1 MKDQYDRTIDYLRIS
16 ITDACNLR
24 CRYCMPESAAGCA
37 LEQAE
42 QNPPL
47 TVEEMLKI
55 VHAAA
60 GLGITH
66 YRITGG
72 EPLVR
77 KECVELVQKI
87 KAVPGTASVG
97 ITTNGVRLASCA
109 RDLKAAGC
117 DSVNVSLDTVDAA
130 EFAALTG
137 RDALEQVKQGICAA
151 KEAGLLVKLNAVHRK
166 ELHAQELIE
175 FAEQEKVPV
184 RFIEVMPVGAGKS
197 YVGPSNEALKTELE
211 QWYGACTPDRENE
224 GNGPAAYVRYEKLS
238 MPVGF
243 ISAIHGKFCGSC
255 NRVRLTSRGFLKLCL
270 CYENGV
276 DLREVLQNGTAADL
290 RDVMGQENAR
300 RALEIAA
307 AGGHNLLLIGSPGA
321 GKSMLAKR
329 LPSILPDMSREEALE
344 VSGIWSVAG
353 LADPQHPLLTR
364 RPFRSPHHTASAAAL
379 TGGGPLLRPGE
390 ISLAHNGVLFL
401 DELPE
406 FHRDVLEAMRQPLE
420 DGTVTVARS
429 GGTLHLPA
437 RFQLVCAMNPCR
449 CGWRGHPSG
458 RCTCSDREVAKYVEK
473 ISGPL
478 LDRIDLHVSVPAVE
492 YASMRR
498 KETPESSA
506 DVKCRVDAARA
517 VQTARFAGT
526 GVTCNA
532 HMTAPMIGQFCC
544 LDHAGDALMKSAF
557 ERMGLTAR
565 SHDRILRVARTI
577 ADLDGAADIRPE
589 HLAEAI
595 QFRNTD
601 ILKG

>member
-1 MKDQYDRTIDYLRIS
+1 MYSVLRSYGLNGLTGFAVAVEADISGGLPAFSLVGLPDSAVRESGDRVRAAVKNLGFKWPDRHITVNLAPADVRKTGPVYDLPLLLAVLTASGQLETPPQDTAFLGELALDGALRPVS
-16 ITDACNLR
+16 GVLP
-24 CRYCMPESAAGCA
+24 MA
-37 LEQAE
+37 L
-42 QNPPL
+42 
-47 TVEEMLKI
+47 
-55 VHAAA
+55 AAA
-60 GLGITH
+60 
-66 YRITGG
+66 
-72 EPLVR
+72 
-77 KECVELVQKI
+77 
-87 KAVPGTASVG
+87 AD
-97 ITTNGVRLASCA
+97 GVRALYVPAENAAEAAEAGGDAMKVYPA
-109 RDLKAAGC
+109 RTARE
-117 DSVNVSLDTVDAA
+117 VVDALRGLSPIAPTVPIPFDPA
-130 EFAALTG
+130 ESWN
-137 RDALEQVKQGICAA
+137 
-151 KEAGLLVKLNAVHRK
+151 NA
-166 ELHAQELIE
+166 
-175 FAEQEKVPV
+175 
-184 RFIEVMPVGAGKS
+184 
-197 YVGPSNEALKTELE
+197 
-211 QWYGACTPDRENE
+211 PDL
-224 GNGPAAYVRYEKLS
+224 A
-238 MPVGF
+238 
-243 ISAIHGKFCGSC
+243 
-255 NRVRLTSRGFLKLCL
+255 
-270 CYENGV
+270 
-276 DLREVLQNGTAADL
+276 
-290 RDVMGQENAR
+290 DVMGQPLAR
-300 RALEIAA
+300 RAMVIAA
-307 AGGHNLLLIGSPGA
+307 AGGHNVLLIGAPGT
-321 GKSMLAKR
+321 GKSMLARR
-329 LPSILPDMSREEALE
+329 LPGILPPLSREEAVE
-344 VSGIWSVAG
+344 TTKIYSIAG
-353 LADPQHPLLTR
+353 QLPKGRGLITH
-364 RPFRSPHHTASAAAL
+364 RPFRSPHHSASAAAL
-379 TGGGPLLRPGE
+379 AGGGTTFRPGE
-390 ISLAHNGVLFL
+390 CSLADCGVLFL

>member
-1 MKDQYDRTIDYLRIS
+1 MLCKVRSLGLQGISGYEVTAECDLAGGLPNFDIVGLPDTAVKEARERVRAAIKNSGYAFPVGRITVNLAPANRRKSGTVYDLPILVGILT
-16 ITDACNLR
+16 
-24 CRYCMPESAAGCA
+24 AAGQLDWSDPHCA
-37 LEQAE
+37 FVGELSLSGTLRPVVGMLPMALAARAAGIRRLFVPADSAPEATLAQG
-42 QNPPL
+42 L
-47 TVEEMLKI
+47 TVYPVETVGQLAD
-55 VHAAA
+55 HLA
-60 GLGITH
+60 GRAPIDPAPVWQ
-66 YRITGG
+66 GG
-72 EPLVR
+72 EEDLPL
-77 KECVELVQKI
+77 
-87 KAVPGTASVG
+87 P
-97 ITTNGVRLASCA
+97 
-109 RDLKAAGC
+109 D
-117 DSVNVSLDTVDAA
+117 
-130 EFAALTG
+130 
-137 RDALEQVKQGICAA
+137 
-151 KEAGLLVKLNAVHRK
+151 
-166 ELHAQELIE
+166 
-175 FAEQEKVPV
+175 FAEVRGQGPV
-184 RFIEVMPVGAGKS
+184 K
-197 YVGPSNEALKTELE
+197 
-211 QWYGACTPDRENE
+211 
-224 GNGPAAYVRYEKLS
+224 
-238 MPVGF
+238 
-243 ISAIHGKFCGSC
+243 
-255 NRVRLTSRGFLKLCL
+255 RV
-270 CYENGV
+270 
-276 DLREVLQNGTAADL
+276 
-290 RDVMGQENAR
+290 
-300 RALEIAA
+300 LEIAA
-307 AGGHNLLLIGSPGA
+307 AGGHNVLLVGPPGS
-321 GKSMLAKR
+321 GKSMLARR
-329 LPSILPDMSREEALE
+329 LPSILPPMTRREALE
-344 VSGIWSVAG
+344 TTQIHSVLG
-353 LADPQHPLLTR
+353 LTTKERPLLTQ
-364 RPFRSPHHTASAAAL
+364 RPFRSPHHTISPGGMA
-379 TGGGPLLRPGE
+379 GGGSPYPRPGE

-532 HMTAPMIGQFCC
+532 HMTAHMIGQFCC